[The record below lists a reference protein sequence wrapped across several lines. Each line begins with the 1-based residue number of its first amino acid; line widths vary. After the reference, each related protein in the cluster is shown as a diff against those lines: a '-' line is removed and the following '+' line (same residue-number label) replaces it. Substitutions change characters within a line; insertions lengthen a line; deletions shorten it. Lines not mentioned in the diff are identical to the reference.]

1 MTPKNMGGG
10 IYNSEKKKREENNK
24 IETSKRELIKIKY
37 IW

>member
-1 MTPKNMGGG
+1 MTPKNMEGEY
-10 IYNSEKKKREENNK
+10 IIVKKKKREENDK